1 MTTTVQTDIES
12 NNFTELKSI
21 LVKPD
26 ETKNARV
33 VERILRFVCFLFMF
47 IFIFPMIFCDYYFA
61 INNNVCMKQ
70 QLNVSLTMYD
80 YLIVNAISASVIAI
94 GLLLLFVFC
103 ENETVFVLKEN
114 IAFLTF
120 TNMVRSF
127 VVSWIIIGAVMYW
140 GEMDRS
146 LCSKSSN
153 DYLTVSLILRIVMTS
168 FEVYNNFNKKR

>member
-1 MTTTVQTDIES
+1 MTAKVQNDIES

-26 ETKNARV
+26 ETKNSLV
-33 VERILRFVCFLFMF
+33 VERIIRFVCFLFMF
-47 IFIFPMIFCDYYFA
+47 IFVFPMIFCDYYFA
-61 INNNVCMKQ
+61 INNDVCMNQ
-70 QLNVSLTMYD
+70 PLYVSLTMYD
-80 YLIVNAISASVIAI
+80 YLIVNAVSASVIVLV
-94 GLLLLFVFC
+94 LLLLFMFC

-127 VVSWIIIGAVMYW
+127 VVSWIIVGAVMYW

-146 LCSKSSN
+146 LCSKSAN
-153 DYLTVSLILRIVMTS
+153 DYLTATLILRMVMTS
-168 FEVYNNFNKKR
+168 FEICNNFNKKR